1 MRINKY
7 LAEQKMATRRGADEL
22 IKQGLVKLNGRL
34 AQLGDEVNE
43 GDEVVLHKKVM
54 EKTYTYLAYHK
65 PIGIATHSSDDS
77 EVDIRKSLALPRDM
91 FPIGRLD
98 KNSSGLI
105 ILTNDGRITDALL
118 NPDKNHEKEYVV
130 TINKTVDPEA
140 IKKLSSGIRIENYK
154 TKPAVATKT
163 GDKEITIILTEG
175 KKHQVRR
182 MVVACGY
189 EVIRLVRTRIMNIE
203 LGDLETG
210 RYRKLEGDEL
220 SVFLKQL
227 SL

>member
-43 GDEVVLHKKVM
+43 GDKVVLHKKVT
-54 EKTYTYLAYHK
+54 EKTYTYLAYYK
-65 PIGIATHSSDDS
+65 PIGIATNSSDEK
-77 EVDIRKSLALPRDM
+77 EVDIRKSLALPRDI

-140 IKKLSSGIRIENYK
+140 IKKLSGGIRIENYK
-154 TKPAVATKT
+154 TKKAVATKT

-189 EVIRLVRTRIMNIE
+189 EVIRLIRTRIMNIE
-203 LGDLETG
+203 LGDLEVG

-220 SVFLKQL
+220 KTFLETL
-227 SL
+227 GL

>member
-7 LAEQKMATRRGADEL
+7 LAEQKLATRRGADEL

-43 GDEVVLHKKVM
+43 GDEVVLHKKVT

-65 PIGIATHSSDDS
+65 PIGIATNSSDEK

-154 TKPAVATKT
+154 TKKARATKT

-203 LGDLETG
+203 LGDLEAG
-210 RYRKLEGDEL
+210 RYRKLEGEEL
-220 SVFLKQL
+220 STFLKDL
-227 SL
+227 GL

>member
-7 LAEQKMATRRGADEL
+7 LAEQKLATRRGADEL

-43 GDEVVLHKKVM
+43 GDEVVLHKKVI

-65 PIGIATHSSDDS
+65 PIGIATNSSDEK

-154 TKPAVATKT
+154 TKKARATKT

-203 LGDLETG
+203 LGDLEAG
-210 RYRKLEGDEL
+210 RYRKLEGEEL
-220 SVFLKQL
+220 STFLKKL
-227 SL
+227 GL